1 MKSLRI
7 LLMALMLSL
16 PLIGSV
22 NAGDV
27 AISASPHSLG
37 AWVVIGKDIY
47 LCNAEDLPPDLK
59 KGELVCVKAEK
70 FDLKD

>member
-1 MKSLRI
+1 MKSLRM
-7 LLMALMLSL
+7 LLVALMFSL

-27 AISASPHSLG
+27 AISASQHTLG

-47 LCNAEDLPPDLK
+47 LCNTKDMAWDLEE
-59 KGELVCVKAEK
+59 GELVCVKAEK
-70 FDLKD
+70 VDLKD